1 MTRTIVGRACEHC
14 TNPFLAVRSSHRFCS
29 GYCRLL
35 NHRAK
40 NKVKEEAK
48 VTFAEYIIDAISQ
61 LSQAEIVGALGV
73 LWTETPEERKQ
84 RKESLLYTLTKGKQH
99 Q

>member
-1 MTRTIVGRACEHC
+1 MTRRIRRACEHC
-14 TNPFLAVRSSHRFCS
+14 NNLFIAVRSNHRFCS

-73 LWTETPEERKQ
+73 LWTETPAERKA
-84 RKESLLYTLTKGKQH
+84 RKESLLYALTKGKQ
-99 Q
+99 QQ